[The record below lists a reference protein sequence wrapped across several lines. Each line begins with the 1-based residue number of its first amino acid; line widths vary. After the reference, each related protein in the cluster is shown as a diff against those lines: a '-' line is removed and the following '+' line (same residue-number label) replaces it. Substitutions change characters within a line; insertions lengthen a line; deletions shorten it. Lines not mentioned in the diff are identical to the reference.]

1 MTKNTNIIDEIL
13 LVAQYIE
20 NNATETLSLETLAQQ
35 TKISTSYLQRK
46 FKEIL
51 GISPKQL
58 QNAMRIEQLKNS
70 LKQGHNISSAIYDA
84 GFGSTSRVYE
94 QIDKSLGMTLS
105 SYKKGGENEH
115 IAFALRKTTFGH
127 MIMAATDRGVCFVQ
141 FADNFTDLIH
151 LLRQEFPNAMLS
163 PTPDEMTHQLDHWM
177 KALEANITNGTPKLH
192 IPLHLHGTTFQL
204 KVWKFLSNIEAGK
217 TVTYKDVA
225 VGINSPKAYR
235 AAASACAANNVAIL
249 IPCHRVLRG
258 DGKLGGYRWGIEM
271 KSHLLDIEKNNSLNN

>member
-1 MTKNTNIIDEIL
+1 MTKNTHIIDEIL
-13 LVAQYIE
+13 SVAQYIE
-20 NNATETLSLETLAQQ
+20 NNAAETLSLDTLAQHTQ
-35 TKISTSYLQRK
+35 ISTSYLQRK

-58 QNAMRIEQLKNS
+58 QNAMRIEQLKNA
-70 LKQGHNISSAIYDA
+70 LKQGHEISSAIYDA

-94 QIDKSLGMTLS
+94 QVDKSLGMTLS
-105 SYKKGGENEH
+105 SYKKGGANEH

-141 FADNFTDLIH
+141 FGNNFTDLVH
-151 LLRQEFPNAMLS
+151 LLHQEFPNAALS
-163 PTPDEMTHQLDHWM
+163 PTPDEMTHQLDYWM
-177 KALEANITNGTPKLH
+177 KALEANITKGTPPPN

-204 KVWKFLSNIEAGK
+204 KVWKFLSTIEAGK
-217 TVTYKDVA
+217 QVTYKDVA
-225 VGINSPKAYR
+225 VGIDSPKAYR

-271 KSHLLDIEKNNSLNN
+271 KSYLLDIEKQQLQ